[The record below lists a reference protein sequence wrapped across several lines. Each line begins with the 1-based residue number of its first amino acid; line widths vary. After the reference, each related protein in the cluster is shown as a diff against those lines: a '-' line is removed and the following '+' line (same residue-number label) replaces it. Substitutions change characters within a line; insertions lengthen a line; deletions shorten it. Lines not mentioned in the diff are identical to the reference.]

1 MPPQH
6 GAWAFLG
13 LPIASALPLTPWQPA
28 LLLLAVA
35 WVAAYPASYFVL
47 AIVRERRARRPDRA
61 RFVPPLLIW
70 SAPVVAAGLPL
81 LVVDPWLAWAVLGY
95 LVAFAINMAFARRRD
110 DRSLVNDIVFVAE
123 CSAMVPI
130 TWLVG
135 ASGGASA
142 IPSTVWI
149 VTLAVAL
156 LLTGSTMHVKSL
168 IRERSDP
175 RYATASRVV
184 ALLSAAAAVALAAWW
199 GLPAGLLLL
208 LPFAWF
214 AVRSLV
220 LADPSLRP
228 GRIGMIELVGFLL
241 LVLATVAATWWTP

>member
-13 LPIASALPLTPWQPA
+13 LPLAAALPLTPWQPA

-47 AIVRERRARRPDRA
+47 AIVREGGARHPDRV
-61 RFVPPLLIW
+61 RFVRPLLIW
-70 SAPVVAAGLPL
+70 SVPVAAAGLPL
-81 LVVDPWLAWAVLGY
+81 LALQPWLAWAVLGY
-95 LVAFAINMAFARRRD
+95 LAAFAINVAFARRRD
-110 DRSLVNDIVFVAE
+110 DRALVNDVVFVAE

-135 ASGGASA
+135 SSGEVAA
-142 IPSTVWI
+142 LPSTVWI

-175 RYATASRVV
+175 RYAMASRVV
-184 ALLSAAAAVALAAWW
+184 ALFSAATAVALAAWW
-199 GLPAGLLLL
+199 GLPAGLLLV

-228 GRIGMIELVGFLL
+228 ARIGMIELVGFLL
-241 LVLATVAATWWTP
+241 LVVATAAATWWTP